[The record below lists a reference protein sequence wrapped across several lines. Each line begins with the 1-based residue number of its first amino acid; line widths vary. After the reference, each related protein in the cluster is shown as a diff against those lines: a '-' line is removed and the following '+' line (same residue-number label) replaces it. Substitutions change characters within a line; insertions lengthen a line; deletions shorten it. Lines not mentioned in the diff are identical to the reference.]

1 MLEQLQ
7 QQPPDKILALMQ
19 TFKED
24 PRANKLDLGIG
35 VYKNENGQTPIINAV
50 KKAEKILWEQETT
63 KSYTKL
69 TGDSDFQTVM
79 KELIFSDCVSED
91 IISTAHTPGG
101 TGAIRQAFELI
112 RLASPNSKIWI
123 SNPTWPNHISILK
136 FLNIPYSEYVYFD
149 KKTCELNFDGMMESL
164 KNTKPGDIILLH
176 GCCHNPTGANLNNDQ
191 WKELQKFLCDNQLVP
206 LIDLAY
212 QGFGDGLDED
222 AYGVRLLAKKCKE
235 VILAASCS
243 KNFGIYRERTGILF
257 TISENEKIK
266 NISSNTLAFLNRQ
279 NFSFPPD
286 HGGKLVTLI
295 LKNEELKSSWIK
307 ELNEMRLNMLDIRK
321 SLAEEL
327 RKESRSNRFDFLET
341 HRGMFSLLGA
351 TKDQVLNMRE
361 KHAIY
366 MIEDSRV
373 NIAGLNKKT
382 LSKLARAI
390 IDVGI

>member
-1 MLEQLQ
+1 
-7 QQPPDKILALMQ
+7 
-19 TFKED
+19 
-24 PRANKLDLGIG
+24 
-35 VYKNENGQTPIINAV
+35 
-50 KKAEKILWEQETT
+50 
-63 KSYTKL
+63 
-69 TGDSDFQTVM
+69 
-79 KELIFSDCVSED
+79 
-91 IISTAHTPGG
+91 
-101 TGAIRQAFELI
+101 
-112 RLASPNSKIWI
+112 
-123 SNPTWPNHISILK
+123 
-136 FLNIPYSEYVYFD
+136 
-149 KKTCELNFDGMMESL
+149 MMESL
-164 KNTKPGDIILLH
+164 KNAKPGDIILLH
-176 GCCHNPTGANLNNDQ
+176 GCCHNPTGTNLNNDQ

-327 RKESRSNRFDFLET
+327 RKKSQSNRFDFLET

-351 TKDQVLNMRE
+351 TKDQVLSMRE

-373 NIAGLNKKT
+373 NIAGLNKKR

>member
-327 RKESRSNRFDFLET
+327 RKKSQSNRFDFLET

-373 NIAGLNKKT
+373 NIAGLNKKR

>member
-222 AYGVRLLAKKCKE
+222 AYGVRLLAKKCE
-235 VILAASCS
+235 ELILAASCS

-327 RKESRSNRFDFLET
+327 RKESQSNRFDFLET

-351 TKDQVLNMRE
+351 TKDQVLSMRE

-373 NIAGLNKKT
+373 NIAGLNKKR
-382 LSKLARAI
+382 LSKLAGAI

>member
-327 RKESRSNRFDFLET
+327 RKESQSNRFDFLET

-351 TKDQVLNMRE
+351 TKDQVLSMRE

-373 NIAGLNKKT
+373 NIAGLNKKR
-382 LSKLARAI
+382 LSKLAGAI

>member
-164 KNTKPGDIILLH
+164 KNTKPGDTILLH

-191 WKELQKFLCDNQLVP
+191 WKELQQFLCDNQLVP

-327 RKESRSNRFDFLET
+327 RKKSQSNRFDFLET

-351 TKDQVLNMRE
+351 TKDQVLSMRE

-373 NIAGLNKKT
+373 NIAGLNKKR
-382 LSKLARAI
+382 LSKLAGAI

>member
-191 WKELQKFLCDNQLVP
+191 WKELQQFLCDNQLVP

-327 RKESRSNRFDFLET
+327 RKKSQSNRFDFLET

-373 NIAGLNKKT
+373 NIAGLNKKR
-382 LSKLARAI
+382 LSNLAGAI

>member
-149 KKTCELNFDGMMESL
+149 KETCELNFDGMMESL

-327 RKESRSNRFDFLET
+327 RKKSQSNRFDFLET

-351 TKDQVLNMRE
+351 TKDQVLSMRE

-373 NIAGLNKKT
+373 NIAGLNKKR
-382 LSKLARAI
+382 LSKLAGAI

>member
-327 RKESRSNRFDFLET
+327 RKKSQSNRFDFLET

-351 TKDQVLNMRE
+351 TKDQVLSMRE

-373 NIAGLNKKT
+373 NIAGLNKKR

>member
-327 RKESRSNRFDFLET
+327 RKKSQSNRFNFLET

-351 TKDQVLNMRE
+351 TKDQVLSMRE

-373 NIAGLNKKT
+373 NIAGLNKKR

>member
-69 TGDSDFQTVM
+69 TGDLDFQTVM

-112 RLASPNSKIWI
+112 RLASPSSKIWI

-149 KKTCELNFDGMMESL
+149 KKTCEVNFDGMMESL

-222 AYGVRLLAKKCKE
+222 AYGVRLLAKKCRE

-243 KNFGIYRERTGILF
+243 KNFGIYRERTGVLF
-257 TISENEKIK
+257 TISENKKIK

-295 LKNEELKSSWIK
+295 LKNGELKSSWMK

-327 RKESRSNRFDFLET
+327 RKESQSNRFDFLET

-351 TKDQVLNMRE
+351 TKDQVLNMRK

-373 NIAGLNKKT
+373 NIAGLNKKR
-382 LSKLARAI
+382 LSTLARAI

>member
-191 WKELQKFLCDNQLVP
+191 WKELQQFLCDNQLVP

-235 VILAASCS
+235 LILAASCS

-327 RKESRSNRFDFLET
+327 RKKSQSNRFDFLET

-351 TKDQVLNMRE
+351 TKDQVLSMRE

-373 NIAGLNKKT
+373 NIAGLNKKR

>member
-112 RLASPNSKIWI
+112 RLVSPNSKICI

-257 TISENEKIK
+257 TISENKKIK

-321 SLAEEL
+321 SLSEEL
-327 RKESRSNRFDFLET
+327 RKKSQSNRFDFLET

-390 IDVGI
+390 VDVGI

>member
-295 LKNEELKSSWIK
+295 LKNKELKSSWIK

-327 RKESRSNRFDFLET
+327 RKKSQSNRFDFLET

-351 TKDQVLNMRE
+351 TKDQVLSMRE

-373 NIAGLNKKT
+373 NIAGLNKKR
-382 LSKLARAI
+382 LSKLAGAI

>member
-112 RLASPNSKIWI
+112 KLASPNSKIWI

-149 KKTCELNFDGMMESL
+149 KETCELNFDGMMESL

-327 RKESRSNRFDFLET
+327 RKKSQSNRFDFLET

-351 TKDQVLNMRE
+351 TKDQVLSMRE

-373 NIAGLNKKT
+373 NIAGLNKKR
-382 LSKLARAI
+382 LSNLAGAI

>member
-24 PRANKLDLGIG
+24 PRVNKLDLGIG

-327 RKESRSNRFDFLET
+327 RKKSQSNRFDFLET

-351 TKDQVLNMRE
+351 TKDQVLSMRE

-373 NIAGLNKKT
+373 NIAGLNKKR
-382 LSKLARAI
+382 LSKLAGAI

>member
-24 PRANKLDLGIG
+24 PRVNKLDLGIG

-222 AYGVRLLAKKCKE
+222 AYGVRLLAKKCE
-235 VILAASCS
+235 ELILAASCS

-327 RKESRSNRFDFLET
+327 RKKSQSNRFDFLET

-351 TKDQVLNMRE
+351 TKDQVLSMRE

-373 NIAGLNKKT
+373 NIAGLNKKR
-382 LSKLARAI
+382 LSKLAGAI

>member
-24 PRANKLDLGIG
+24 PRVNKLDLGIG

-176 GCCHNPTGANLNNDQ
+176 GCCHNPTGVNLNNDQ

-327 RKESRSNRFDFLET
+327 RKESQSNRFDFLET

-373 NIAGLNKKT
+373 NIAGLNKKR

>member
-112 RLASPNSKIWI
+112 KLASPNSKIWI

-149 KKTCELNFDGMMESL
+149 KETCELNFDGMMESL

-235 VILAASCS
+235 LILAASCS

-327 RKESRSNRFDFLET
+327 RKKSQSNRFDFLET

-351 TKDQVLNMRE
+351 TKDQVLSMRE

-373 NIAGLNKKT
+373 NIAGLNKKR
-382 LSKLARAI
+382 LSKLAGAI

>member
-112 RLASPNSKIWI
+112 KLASPNSKIWI

-191 WKELQKFLCDNQLVP
+191 WKELQKFLCNNQLVP

-327 RKESRSNRFDFLET
+327 RKKSQSNRFDFLET

-351 TKDQVLNMRE
+351 TKDQVLSMRE

-373 NIAGLNKKT
+373 NIAGLNKKR

>member
-7 QQPPDKILALMQ
+7 QQPPDKILDLMQ

-24 PRANKLDLGIG
+24 TRANKLDLGIG

-91 IISTAHTPGG
+91 TISTAHTPGG

-136 FLNIPYSEYVYFD
+136 FLNIPYSEYIYFD

-164 KNTKPGDIILLH
+164 KDTKPGDIILLH

-266 NISSNTLAFLNRQ
+266 NISSSTLAFLNRQ

>member
-50 KKAEKILWEQETT
+50 KEAEKILWEQETT

-191 WKELQKFLCDNQLVP
+191 WKELQKILCDNQLVP

-327 RKESRSNRFDFLET
+327 RKKSQSNRFDFLET

-373 NIAGLNKKT
+373 NIAGLNKKR
-382 LSKLARAI
+382 LSKLAGAI

>member
-112 RLASPNSKIWI
+112 KLASPNSKIWI

-149 KKTCELNFDGMMESL
+149 KETCELNFDGMMESL

-327 RKESRSNRFDFLET
+327 RKKSQSNRFDFLET

-351 TKDQVLNMRE
+351 TKDQVLSMRE

-373 NIAGLNKKT
+373 NIAGLNKKR
-382 LSKLARAI
+382 LSKLAGAI

>member
-69 TGDSDFQTVM
+69 TGDSDFQNVM

-327 RKESRSNRFDFLET
+327 RKESQSNRFDFLET

-373 NIAGLNKKT
+373 NIAGLNKKR

>member
-7 QQPPDKILALMQ
+7 QQPPDKILALMR

-327 RKESRSNRFDFLET
+327 RKESQSNRFDFLET

-351 TKDQVLNMRE
+351 TKDQVLSMRE

-373 NIAGLNKKT
+373 NIAGLNKKR

>member
-235 VILAASCS
+235 VIVAASCS

-327 RKESRSNRFDFLET
+327 RKKSQSNRFNFLET

-351 TKDQVLNMRE
+351 TKDQVLSMRE

-366 MIEDSRV
+366 MIEDSRI
-373 NIAGLNKKT
+373 NIAGLNKKR

>member
-176 GCCHNPTGANLNNDQ
+176 GCCHNPTGANLDNDQ
-191 WKELQKFLCDNQLVP
+191 WKELQQFLCDNQLVP

-327 RKESRSNRFDFLET
+327 RKKSQSNRFDFLET

-351 TKDQVLNMRE
+351 TKDQVLSMRE

-373 NIAGLNKKT
+373 NIAGLNKKR
-382 LSKLARAI
+382 LSKLAGAI

>member
-7 QQPPDKILALMQ
+7 QQPPDKILDLMQ

-191 WKELQKFLCDNQLVP
+191 WKELQQFLCDNQLVP

-327 RKESRSNRFDFLET
+327 RKKSQSNRFDFLET

-351 TKDQVLNMRE
+351 TKDQVLSMRE

-373 NIAGLNKKT
+373 NIAGLNKKR
-382 LSKLARAI
+382 LSKLAGAI

>member
-7 QQPPDKILALMQ
+7 QQPPDKILDLMQ

-24 PRANKLDLGIG
+24 TRANKLDLGIG

-69 TGDSDFQTVM
+69 TGDSDFQSVM

-91 IISTAHTPGG
+91 TISTAHTPGG

-136 FLNIPYSEYVYFD
+136 FLNIPYSEYIYFD

-164 KNTKPGDIILLH
+164 KDTKPGDIILLH
-176 GCCHNPTGANLNNDQ
+176 GCCHNPTGANLNNEQ
-191 WKELQKFLCDNQLVP
+191 WKELQKFLCNNQLVP

-266 NISSNTLAFLNRQ
+266 NISSSTLAFLNRQ

>member
-327 RKESRSNRFDFLET
+327 RKKSQSNRFDFLET

-373 NIAGLNKKT
+373 NIAGLNKKR
-382 LSKLARAI
+382 LSKLAEAI

>member
-7 QQPPDKILALMQ
+7 QQPPDKILELMQ

-235 VILAASCS
+235 LILAASCS

-295 LKNEELKSSWIK
+295 LKNEEFKSSWIK

-327 RKESRSNRFDFLET
+327 RKKSQSNRFDFLET

-351 TKDQVLNMRE
+351 TKDQVLSMRE

-373 NIAGLNKKT
+373 NIAGLNKKR
-382 LSKLARAI
+382 LSKLAGAI

>member
-79 KELIFSDCVSED
+79 KELIFSDCVSEN

-191 WKELQKFLCDNQLVP
+191 WKELQQFLCDNQLVP

-327 RKESRSNRFDFLET
+327 RKKSQSNRFDFLET

-351 TKDQVLNMRE
+351 TKDQVLSMRE

-373 NIAGLNKKT
+373 NIAGLNKKR
-382 LSKLARAI
+382 LSKLAGAI

>member
-69 TGDSDFQTVM
+69 TGDSDFQNVM

-191 WKELQKFLCDNQLVP
+191 WKELQKFLCNNQLVP

-243 KNFGIYRERTGILF
+243 KNFGIYRERTGMLF

-327 RKESRSNRFDFLET
+327 RKESQSNRFDFLET

-373 NIAGLNKKT
+373 NIAGLNKKR
-382 LSKLARAI
+382 LSELARAI

>member
-149 KKTCELNFDGMMESL
+149 KETCELNFDGMMESL

-191 WKELQKFLCDNQLVP
+191 WKELQQFLCDNQLVP

-327 RKESRSNRFDFLET
+327 RKKSQSNRFDFLET

-351 TKDQVLNMRE
+351 TKDQVLSMRE

-373 NIAGLNKKT
+373 NIAGLNKKR
-382 LSKLARAI
+382 LSKLAGAI

>member
-112 RLASPNSKIWI
+112 KLASPNSKIWI

-327 RKESRSNRFDFLET
+327 RKKSQSNRFDFLET

>member
-7 QQPPDKILALMQ
+7 QQPPDKILDLMQ

-222 AYGVRLLAKKCKE
+222 AYGVRLLAKKCE
-235 VILAASCS
+235 ELILAASCS

-327 RKESRSNRFDFLET
+327 RKESQSNRFDFLET

-351 TKDQVLNMRE
+351 TKDQVLSMRE

-373 NIAGLNKKT
+373 NIAGLNKKR
-382 LSKLARAI
+382 LSKLAGAI

>member
-69 TGDSDFQTVM
+69 TGDSDFQNVM
-79 KELIFSDCVSED
+79 KELIFNDCVSED

-243 KNFGIYRERTGILF
+243 KNFGIYRERTGMLF

-327 RKESRSNRFDFLET
+327 RKESQSNRFDFLET

-373 NIAGLNKKT
+373 NIAGLNKKR
-382 LSKLARAI
+382 LSELARAI

>member
-191 WKELQKFLCDNQLVP
+191 WKELQQFLCDNQLVP

-235 VILAASCS
+235 LILAASCS

-327 RKESRSNRFDFLET
+327 RKESQSNRFDFLET

-351 TKDQVLNMRE
+351 TKDQVLSMRE

-373 NIAGLNKKT
+373 NIAGLNKKR
-382 LSKLARAI
+382 LSKLAGAI

>member
-1 MLEQLQ
+1 MLEKLQ

-235 VILAASCS
+235 LILAASCS

-327 RKESRSNRFDFLET
+327 RKESQSNRFDFLET

-373 NIAGLNKKT
+373 NIAGLNKKR